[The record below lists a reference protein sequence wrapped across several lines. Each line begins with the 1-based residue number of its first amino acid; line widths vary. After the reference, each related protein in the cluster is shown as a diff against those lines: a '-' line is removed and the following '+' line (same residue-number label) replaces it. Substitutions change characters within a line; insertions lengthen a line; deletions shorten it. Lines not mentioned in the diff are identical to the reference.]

1 MGWRLRNRLNRVV
14 PGLPN
19 STGSVMFSTD
29 HNAFDYKMI
38 EKEAKLIVD
47 TRNAMSGIIAASS
60 VIKA

>member
-19 STGSVMFSTD
+19 RTGSVMFSTD

-47 TRNAMSGIIAASS
+47 THGKVDKIR
-60 VIKA
+60 

>member
-19 STGSVMFSTD
+19 RSGSVMFSTD

-47 TRNAMSGIIAASS
+47 THGK
-60 VIKA
+60 VDKIK

>member
-19 STGSVMFSTD
+19 RTGSVMFSTD

-38 EKEAKLIVD
+38 EKEAKLILD
-47 TRNAMSGIIAASS
+47 TNGKF
-60 VIKA
+60 IKLNKVFSA

>member
-19 STGSVMFSTD
+19 RTGSVMFSTD

-47 TRNAMSGIIAASS
+47 TRGKFKQSS
-60 VIKA
+60 KVFPA